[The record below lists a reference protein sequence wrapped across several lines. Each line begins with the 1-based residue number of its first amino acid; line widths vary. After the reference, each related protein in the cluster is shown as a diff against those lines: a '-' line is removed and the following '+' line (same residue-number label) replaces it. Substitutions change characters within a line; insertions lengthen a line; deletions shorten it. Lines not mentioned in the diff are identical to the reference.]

1 MVATRSLFP
10 SNARK
15 LALTLA
21 FLATASACASGDG
34 VPTAT
39 IENGLDTCIVEA
51 SYLEY
56 GFTNPIGP
64 SGRMASR
71 EVTVGSDV
79 AYAIVMTPGPNETC
93 VDLASKRGG
102 TLWITNG
109 AYATE
114 AGQLTRIRFAPDTAT
129 EIPTDCSPQYVEGLR
144 RFTRLY
150 NACDPDAGTP

>member
-1 MVATRSLFP
+1 MVATRSLVP
-10 SNARK
+10 ANARN
-15 LALTLA
+15 LALAIALV
-21 FLATASACASGDG
+21 ATASACASGDG

-56 GFTNPIGP
+56 GFTTPIGP

-93 VDLASKRGG
+93 VDMASKRGG
-102 TLWITNG
+102 TLWVTNG
-109 AYATE
+109 TYAAE
-114 AGQLTRIRFAPDTAT
+114 PGQLTRIRFDPTTAK
-129 EIPTDCSPQYVEGLR
+129 EIPTACTPEYVEGLK
-144 RFTRLY
+144 RFTRLN